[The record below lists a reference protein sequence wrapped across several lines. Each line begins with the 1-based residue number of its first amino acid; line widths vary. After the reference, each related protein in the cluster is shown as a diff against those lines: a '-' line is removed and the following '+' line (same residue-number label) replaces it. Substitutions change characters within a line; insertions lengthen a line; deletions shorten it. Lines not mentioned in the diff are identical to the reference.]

1 MIPPNS
7 ISGNEEPTSPQSFP
21 SSGRL
26 LGIDYGTVRVGVAIS
41 DPSQTIASPLE
52 TYTRRNKKL
61 DADYFV
67 DLTKHEKIVGL
78 VVGLPVHM
86 SGDESE
92 KSREAVKFGQW
103 LNEST
108 NRPVIWVD
116 ERYTTSMA
124 REMLRQSPLSGKK
137 RKAQLDKLA
146 AQILLATFLESGA
159 EVDIQDLNQN

>member
-7 ISGNEEPTSPQSFP
+7 ISGNEEPTSPQPFP
-21 SSGRL
+21 TNGRL

-67 DLTKHEKIVGL
+67 DLTRHEKIVGL

-124 REMLRQSPLSGKK
+124 REMLSQSPLSGKK

>member
-7 ISGNEEPTSPQSFP
+7 ISGNEEPISPQSFP
-21 SSGRL
+21 SNGRL

-52 TYTRRNKKL
+52 TYTRRNNKL

-67 DLTKHEKIVGL
+67 DLTRHEKIVGL

-108 NRPVIWVD
+108 DRPVIWVD

-124 REMLRQSPLSGKK
+124 REMLSQSPLSGKK

-159 EVDIQDLNQN
+159 ELDIQDLNQN

>member
-7 ISGNEEPTSPQSFP
+7 TSGTEEPNPPPALP
-21 SSGRL
+21 SEGRL
-26 LGIDYGTVRVGVAIS
+26 LGIDYGTVRVGIAIS

-52 TYTRRNKKL
+52 TYTRRSGKL
-61 DADYFV
+61 DANYFV
-67 DLTKHEKIVGL
+67 DLVKHEKIVGL

-92 KSREAVKFGQW
+92 KSREAVEFGKW
-103 LNEST
+103 LKQST
-108 NRPVIWVD
+108 DRPVIWVD

-124 REMLRQSPLSGKK
+124 GEMLSHSTLSGKK

-146 AQILLATFLESGA
+146 AQILLATYLESGA
-159 EVDIQDLNQN
+159 EADIQDLNQD